1 MYETTYEENNIENS
15 GFTIRYA
22 FCGPA
27 QEQVFWV
34 PSVQSDDENDE
45 DITTGQ
51 SLCRTV
57 SGIRIENSENDK
69 TDSLLIQDDADNG
82 MNQSSDSSVSYFQ
95 EERTVFV
102 NNYKIQLLNSIITDE
117 FIDGEVSRT
126 EQLIKDL
133 FSQNKEAVMSALM
146 DIYLS
151 YFSKDDTHILK
162 GVLEMLSVL
171 PYDDVKP
178 SGQVM
183 ALGVM
188 RHKNKYVVKKGIQL
202 YERWNSKEG
211 IDIIKSLHFEETRF
225 QKYAEQV
232 IEYLERD
239 GT

>member
-1 MYETTYEENNIENS
+1 MMYDTTYAGNNIENS
-15 GFTIRYA
+15 DLTIKYA
-22 FCGPA
+22 FRSLD
-27 QEQVFWV
+27 QKSVFWDF
-34 PSVQSDDENDE
+34 SAQSDDE

-51 SLCRTV
+51 SLCRTDPRF
-57 SGIRIENSENDK
+57 RIEDNEEDK
-69 TDSLLIQDDADNG
+69 IDSLLIQDDEDNSI
-82 MNQSSDSSVSYFQ
+82 NQDSGSSLSYFQ
-95 EERTVFV
+95 EERKMFV
-102 NNYKIQLLNSIITDE
+102 NNCKMQLLNSIIADE
-117 FIDGEVSRT
+117 FIDGEISRT
-126 EQLIKDL
+126 EQFIKDL
-133 FSQNKEAVMSALM
+133 FNQNKEAVMSALM
-146 DIYLS
+146 DIYLA
-151 YFSKDDTHILK
+151 YFPREDTHVLK
-162 GVLEMLSVL
+162 GVLELLSIL

-211 IDIIKSLHFEETRF
+211 IEIIKSLHFEETRF

>member
-1 MYETTYEENNIENS
+1 MMYDTTYAGNNIENS
-15 GFTIRYA
+15 DLTIKYA
-22 FCGPA
+22 FRSLD
-27 QEQVFWV
+27 QKSVFWDF
-34 PSVQSDDENDE
+34 SAQSDDE

-57 SGIRIENSENDK
+57 PSFRIEDNEEDK
-69 TDSLLIQDDADNG
+69 IDSLLIQDDEDNSI
-82 MNQSSDSSVSYFQ
+82 NQDSGSSLSYFQ
-95 EERTVFV
+95 EERKMFV
-102 NNYKIQLLNSIITDE
+102 NNCTMQLLNSSIADE
-117 FIDGEVSRT
+117 FIDGEISRT
-126 EQLIKDL
+126 EQFIKDL
-133 FSQNKEAVMSALM
+133 FNQNKEAVMSALM
-146 DIYLS
+146 DIYLA
-151 YFSKDDTHILK
+151 YFPREDTHVLK
-162 GVLEMLSVL
+162 GVLELLSIL

-211 IDIIKSLHFEETRF
+211 IEIIKSLHFEETRF